1 MKLQYYDEEMR
12 IACKTGS
19 HNPHV
24 DMNDRESGAFH
35 AQCMSCDMHVWIKE
49 MVILESQEE
58 DAPKRILWFKPMSC
72 LGQNYYERTEQSI
85 T

>member
-1 MKLQYYDEEMR
+1 MR

-19 HNPHV
+19 HNPHG
-24 DMNDRESGAFH
+24 DMNDREPGAFH

-58 DAPKRILWFKPMSC
+58 DADRRILWFNPMSW
-72 LGQNYYERTEQSI
+72 LGQIRPHRKDESWSTSL
-85 T
+85 